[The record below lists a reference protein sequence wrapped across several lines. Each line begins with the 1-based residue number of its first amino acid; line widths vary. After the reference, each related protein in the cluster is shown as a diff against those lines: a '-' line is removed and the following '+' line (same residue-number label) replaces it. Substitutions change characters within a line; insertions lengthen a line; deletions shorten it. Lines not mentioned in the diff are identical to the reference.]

1 MVPGSNKVTK
11 CQRPLAR
18 MNWFLLKLEGAGW
31 KALTE
36 KLGPAGALK
45 FILDYDRYE
54 GNYTELRK
62 KIFKGKTVNNI
73 IQDMKKDRIIWFS

>member
-1 MVPGSNKVTK
+1 MNI
-11 CQRPLAR
+11 PLNELTSAEVR
-18 MNWFLLKLEGAGW
+18 KAGW
-31 KALTE
+31 EALTE

-45 FILDYDRYE
+45 FILDYDRGE

-73 IQDMKKDRIIWFS
+73 IQDMKKEGYV